1 MNTMDNG
8 ACDAFFG
15 QQSLERKQA
24 VTMLLTELD
33 KAERKFPTWPDDLV
47 HRAAIVS
54 EEAGELVRAS
64 LQNQYEGD
72 RLQELKKEA
81 TQTGA
86 MSLMF
91 LIKLPKRAFVILA
104 LLFSSCLPAPAQ
116 NCPVNISTPC
126 HSLCVPGTFKV
137 DTSFCGWFVMSGNGA
152 QSYTWTGSNGANLV
166 SPTFSV
172 YPGNPGVITYTL
184 TGSST
189 SSITG
194 ETCYGQA
201 VISITNVI
209 CPNGVPQYVGVE
221 EWASTPLS
229 LTPVYFDVYGQP
241 VSSLEEHKGQVLIEV
256 VGKRRRKVV
265 FE

>member
-1 MNTMDNG
+1 MNHLTNET
-8 ACDAFFG
+8 CDALFG
-15 QQSLERKQA
+15 QQSLERKQM
-24 VTMLLTELD
+24 VCLTLMELD
-33 KAERKFPTWPDDLV
+33 RAEKKHPSWPDDLI

-54 EEAGELVRAS
+54 EEAGELLRAS
-64 LQNQYEGD
+64 LQNNYEGD
-72 RLQELKKEA
+72 RLIAMRKEA
-81 TQTGA
+81 EQTGA
-86 MSLMF
+86 MALRF
-91 LIKLPKRAFVILA
+91 LVKLPKRAFVILA
-104 LLFSSCLPAPAQ
+104 LLLSSCLPAPAQ

-172 YPGNPGVITYTL
+172 YPGNPGVISYTL

-189 SSITG
+189 STITG
-194 ETCYGQA
+194 EICYGQA

-221 EWASTPLS
+221 EQALNP
-229 LTPVYFDVYGQP
+229 LTPAYFDVYGQP
-241 VSSLEEHKGQVLIEV
+241 VSSLEEHKGQVLIEL